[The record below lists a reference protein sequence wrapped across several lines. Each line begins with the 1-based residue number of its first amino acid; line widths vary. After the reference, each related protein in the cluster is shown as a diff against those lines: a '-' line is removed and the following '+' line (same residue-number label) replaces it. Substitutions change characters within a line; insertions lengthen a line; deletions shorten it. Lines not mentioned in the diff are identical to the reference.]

1 MVFAENI
8 TVNIGSKI
16 KKYVYSA
23 VLILLVL
30 ISAGFAF
37 EFYRE
42 SIRVTK
48 ELIDRV
54 SQEWAAR
61 VKIIFNEE
69 LSGVNS
75 LRNIFILR
83 GINRATAIDLLTM
96 HTTQKELVLGT
107 FVVYEAN
114 AFDGRDADYRYYPA
128 HDQTGRLALYLARNL
143 DQKIRPELAV
153 GYETGEWYTLPKE
166 TLSGHLMEPYSDTIQ
181 GNVQLITSI
190 TLPILIQNKFVGV
203 IGIDMGLNF
212 LQERFGKVKPYKE
225 NGYINLISDKGIY
238 IVNGID
244 KSLKNKSINDTEEGK
259 RIFEKVVSQKGYI
272 LEDNSYYHVFLPISL
287 EGIPE
292 SWYIE
297 VTFPLSELLIES
309 VTRIKYIILASA
321 ILTFL
326 GIIIFNKLLNSLIY
340 DPLKVAIDISRTIA
354 DGDLRIH
361 SKIKYDGEMGTLITA
376 IEKIGLNNSNLISQV
391 QKLNMQLMNTVNVL
405 QRSAE
410 EFGSVSTKQSN
421 SITETSK
428 STNELS
434 VSSSKIDF
442 SIQNV
447 DENLSGINRSIHELS
462 ASVGMINTRM
472 QSLDKLSKESTKK
485 AKHGG
490 ETVNHASIVM
500 NEIRKTTIEVSKF
513 TKVIA
518 DISKKT
524 NLLALNAAIEAAR
537 AGESGRGFA
546 VVADEIAKLADNTV
560 NTVKSITSLMEQTNK
575 AVNQGMIQVEE
586 SIGIFA
592 SISEKVEEVSNN
604 SEEVSL
610 QVDASMISVNQI
622 MGSLKELALLT
633 SSILSSSSG
642 QKKFSNEIK
651 LAIAEIELVT
661 NSNSGEVQKLLEVA
675 TELNLQTDRMRELI
689 HQFKI

>member
-1 MVFAENI
+1 M
-8 TVNIGSKI
+8 
-16 KKYVYSA
+16 
-23 VLILLVL
+23 
-30 ISAGFAF
+30 
-37 EFYRE
+37 
-42 SIRVTK
+42 
-48 ELIDRV
+48 
-54 SQEWAAR
+54 
-61 VKIIFNEE
+61 
-69 LSGVNS
+69 
-75 LRNIFILR
+75 
-83 GINRATAIDLLTM
+83 
-96 HTTQKELVLGT
+96 
-107 FVVYEAN
+107 
-114 AFDGRDADYRYYPA
+114 
-128 HDQTGRLALYLARNL
+128 
-143 DQKIRPELAV
+143 
-153 GYETGEWYTLPKE
+153 
-166 TLSGHLMEPYSDTIQ
+166 
-181 GNVQLITSI
+181 
-190 TLPILIQNKFVGV
+190 
-203 IGIDMGLNF
+203 
-212 LQERFGKVKPYKE
+212 
-225 NGYINLISDKGIY
+225 
-238 IVNGID
+238 
-244 KSLKNKSINDTEEGK
+244 
-259 RIFEKVVSQKGYI
+259 
-272 LEDNSYYHVFLPISL
+272 EDNSYYHVFLPISL

-610 QVDASMISVNQI
+610 QVDESMISVNQI